1 MIKPYFENLQDVVF
15 EQLNQTKRSLKI
27 AMAWLNFDIY
37 KSTFENLLEKGVN
50 IQIVLDN
57 NKYHQK
63 YLDIIQYLNQKGAI
77 IKLINWGGTMHHKF
91 CIIDEHICMSGSFN
105 WTINANIN
113 NVENLNLCD
122 DSKFVYQHLL
132 EFKSL
137 WDLDSNDITILKKPI
152 LCDKCNSPKIN
163 ILFMVEQEPYYTK
176 IIILQ
181 LCNCQQNIIFED
193 YFDISVYYNL
203 ESIYENYSNLY
214 DEYRNQDDM
223 ESIKEL
229 EVKTDYDI
237 AKYLSSVR
245 QNRMGLPIIHAVGIR
260 AYEMFEH
267 HNDLEPYYKIIWKE
281 RYCSA
286 YIHDEYPIME
296 DII

>member
-1 MIKPYFENLQDVVF
+1 MRGPYFENLQDIIF
-15 EQLNQTKRSLKI
+15 EQLNQTKQSLKI

-37 KSTFENLLEKGVN
+37 KSTFENLLERGVN

-63 YLDIIQYLNQKGAI
+63 YLDIIQYLNQKGAT
-77 IKLINWGGTMHHKF
+77 IKLINCGGTMHHKF

-105 WTINANIN
+105 WTIKANKN
-113 NVENLNLCD
+113 NVENLNLYD
-122 DSKFVYQHLL
+122 DSKFVYQYLL
-132 EFKSL
+132 EFKAL
-137 WDLDSNDITILKKPI
+137 WDLNSNDIKFLKKPI
-152 LCDKCNSPKIN
+152 RCNNCKSPKIN
-163 ILFMVEQEPYYTK
+163 ILFMEEQEPYDTK
-176 IIILQ
+176 IIVLQ
-181 LCNCQQNIIFED
+181 LCNCKQEVILTD
-193 YFDISVYYNL
+193 YFDISVYKNL
-203 ESIYENYSNLY
+203 ESIYENYLTLY
-214 DEYRNQDDM
+214 DEYRNQNDM
-223 ESIKEL
+223 EGIEEL

-237 AKYLSSVR
+237 ANYLSSVR

-260 AYEMFEH
+260 AYEMFGH

-286 YIHDEYPIME
+286 YIDDEYPIIE